1 MALDNMQT
9 TRLERKFAISDEAG
23 LQVQNPLFHAPG
35 RNREPLK
42 KTPECMEQPDAGSRE
57 SSTMTKIAL
66 NGERSSIKIARYT
79 EPGKIGSWKLRGSPS
94 HALNGFHGGGLA
106 TGSKLAASSFATET
120 EQPKL

>member
-42 KTPECMEQPDAGSRE
+42 KTPECMEQPDAGSKE

-66 NGERSSIKIARYT
+66 NGERSPIKIARYT
-79 EPGKIGSWKLRGSPS
+79 EPGKNWQLEIAWESVPCTQLFSRRWIGDRNEIGGKQLR
-94 HALNGFHGGGLA
+94 HRN
-106 TGSKLAASSFATET
+106 
-120 EQPKL
+120 